1 MVLCEVMKLNS
12 NQLFLSNNLSK
23 LVTLVVEEK
32 QKKKI
37 SFFEKLRK
45 MSKQEKNNPRLETF
59 QRRWQIAICMFD
71 VDAIIEL
78 KTSKRFDPI

>member
-1 MVLCEVMKLNS
+1 
-12 NQLFLSNNLSK
+12 
-23 LVTLVVEEK
+23 
-32 QKKKI
+32 
-37 SFFEKLRK
+37 

>member
-1 MVLCEVMKLNS
+1 
-12 NQLFLSNNLSK
+12 
-23 LVTLVVEEK
+23 
-32 QKKKI
+32 
-37 SFFEKLRK
+37 

-78 KTSKRFDPI
+78 KTSKRFDQFKKLTPPVTSF